1 MSIRLSKNTTTR
13 EERFVVSESR
23 IANLKILN
31 KIVGLHQARSTY
43 EFNRNSFCFGDARTV

>member
-31 KIVGLHQARSTY
+31 KIVGLYQARSTY